1 MFNFSGRI
9 LEFSK
14 KEDVLLERTKLTPSS
29 SIMDNADVHIVKDS
43 ERIDQIAYKYY
54 QNSKLW
60 WVIADVNDI
69 QDNLIN
75 PFQLEPGTKLF
86 IPKFEKL
93 LL

>member
-14 KEDVLLERTKLTPSS
+14 KEDVLLERAKLSPSS
-29 SIMDNADVHIVKDS
+29 SIMKDADVHIVKDN

-60 WVIADVNDI
+60 WVIADVNDSRA
-69 QDNLIN
+69 NLIN
-75 PFQLEPGTKLF
+75 PFVLEPGTKLF
-86 IPKFEKL
+86 IPKIENL
-93 LL
+93 TL